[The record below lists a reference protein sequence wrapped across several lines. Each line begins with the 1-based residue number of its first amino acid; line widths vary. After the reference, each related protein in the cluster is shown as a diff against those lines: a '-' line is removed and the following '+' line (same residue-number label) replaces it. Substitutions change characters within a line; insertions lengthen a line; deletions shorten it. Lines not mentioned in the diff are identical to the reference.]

1 MLQTS
6 TSGVIIGDPNSFYES
21 FMCLVE
27 SCLQIVGDFLL
38 ILIMILVCVA
48 NHILVADQSRLKEK
62 Q

>member
-1 MLQTS
+1 
-6 TSGVIIGDPNSFYES
+6 
-21 FMCLVE
+21 MCLVE